1 MAAERFVV
9 TYRVTPDDAR
19 SIEAHAK
26 DICLEETVEIP
37 EDAVPASHWEQGIVG
52 IVESIDERPGQPSD
66 YDVRISYRADI
77 ANNEIPN
84 LLNVLFGNI

>member
-1 MAAERFVV
+1 MSSDRFTV

-37 EDAVPASHWEQGIVG
+37 EDAVPASHWEQAGVPLMTG
-52 IVESIDERPGQPSD
+52 SAEG
-66 YDVRISYRADI
+66 
-77 ANNEIPN
+77 
-84 LLNVLFGNI
+84 